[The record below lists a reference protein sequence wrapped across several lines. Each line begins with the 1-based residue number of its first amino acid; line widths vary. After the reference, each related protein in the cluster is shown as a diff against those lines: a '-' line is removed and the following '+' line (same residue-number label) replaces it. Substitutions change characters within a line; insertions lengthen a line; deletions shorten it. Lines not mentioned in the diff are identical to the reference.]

1 MYYYLDIEAQIKNVM
16 KKFSSNELKHQPDP
30 SVLSDFCD
38 GDLYKEILEGEDGED
53 IRAQKAF
60 TLLGNSDGIKIGDGS
75 KLTAWPIMLNP
86 IELPLECRFS
96 IDNTILAG

>member
-53 IRAQKAF
+53 QGAKSIYS
-60 TLLGNSDGIKIGDGS
+60 LGK
-75 KLTAWPIMLNP
+75 
-86 IELPLECRFS
+86 
-96 IDNTILAG
+96 